1 MDKFFATETTE
12 VTEKNLK
19 ILCGLCVL
27 RGGILKRSDDGKNKL
42 SIH

>member
-1 MDKFFATETTE
+1 MDKFFTTETTK

-19 ILCGLCVL
+19 ILCGLFVL
-27 RGGILKRSDDGKNKL
+27 CGEILKRSDDGKNKL